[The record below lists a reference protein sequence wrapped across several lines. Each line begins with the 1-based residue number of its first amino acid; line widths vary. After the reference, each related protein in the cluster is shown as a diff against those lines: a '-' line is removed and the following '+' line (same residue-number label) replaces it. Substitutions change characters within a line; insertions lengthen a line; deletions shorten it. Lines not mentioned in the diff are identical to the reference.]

1 MRFFLFSPSMK
12 PHLPEHMG
20 WKIEL
25 KGQPASML
33 PGFFCHKAQR
43 TFILGIRF
51 AEDGL
56 ALRIIHKTAYRHQG
70 RFAILKDIPVA
81 AAYARQ
87 KVFHFIDRLE
97 THVPEMAKLQVEHR
111 ITQGLDINLIVPGN
125 GQHFGFL
132 RELLWDGWLGNIL
145 F

>member
-1 MRFFLFSPSMK
+1 MK
-12 PHLPEHMG
+12 QHLPEHMG

-33 PGFFCHKAQR
+33 PGFFCHEAQS

-56 ALRIIHKTAYRHQG
+56 SLRVIHKTADRHQG
-70 RFAILKDIPVA
+70 HFSILKHIPVA

-87 KVFHFIDRLE
+87 KMFNFIDRLE
-97 THVPEMAKLQVEHR
+97 THVPEMAKLQMKYR
-111 ITQGLDINLIVPGN
+111 ITQGLDIDLIGP
-125 GQHFGFL
+125 
-132 RELLWDGWLGNIL
+132 
-145 F
+145 